1 MPGYDKSIYYKL
13 GICRDM
19 KIMLSYGKDMI
30 GIWKGYGRYTY
41 ILHSLDTWFIRGYVG
56 ICNQ

>member
-19 KIMLSYGKDMI
+19 KIMFELRLGYDRDMK
-30 GIWKGYGRYTY
+30 GIW
-41 ILHSLDTWFIRGYVG
+41 
-56 ICNQ
+56 